1 MTVLSIFS
9 STFWQENKVLYFSKA
24 LKFWYENIVL
34 YMSVDNFQLHTPN
47 YKFRFILYLCL
58 ICSLKPFTVSSSVYM
73 WYVLFIYF
81 LFSGFLFLL
90 CCVFM
95 SLPARD
101 DGFKESLKQYIHC
114 YLETIL
120 LKWSKTAKLNLNF
133 KIQGLISCACVDYP
147 GISCR
152 MLHLHLCKES
162 VC

>member
-1 MTVLSIFS
+1 
-9 STFWQENKVLYFSKA
+9 
-24 LKFWYENIVL
+24 
-34 YMSVDNFQLHTPN
+34 MSVDNFQLHTPN
-47 YKFRFILYLCL
+47 YKFRFILSLCL

-152 MLHLHLCKES
+152 MLHL
-162 VC
+162 VCVKNQFVSMKYFYIKTSFFSLPAMYCATYSNSKYIDLDFV